1 MLKITV
7 PAAEFW
13 DEIHEEFVYKKEQAL
28 QLEHSLVS
36 LSKWESKWNKAFLG
50 KQEKTDEE
58 ILDYVRCMTL
68 TQNVDPEVYARLSAE
83 NSPPSMRTSKH
94 L

>member
-13 DEIHEEFVYKKEQAL
+13 DEIHEEFVYKKEQTL

-36 LSKWESKWNKAFLG
+36 L
-50 KQEKTDEE
+50 
-58 ILDYVRCMTL
+58 
-68 TQNVDPEVYARLSAE
+68 PECRSRSIYSAVC
-83 NSPPSMRTSKH
+83 
-94 L
+94 